1 MYYAFDGRNHLEAD
15 VGSNSRNN
23 KHGLPSKL
31 EIDNYGTI
39 VDIRFSPP
47 TFDYRI
53 TVHRFRAKGE
63 LQASVGSVTTHQPVV
78 W

>member
-1 MYYAFDGRNHLEAD
+1 MYYAFNGRDHLEAD
-15 VGSNSRNN
+15 VGSQSCNN

-31 EIDNYGTI
+31 EIDNNGTI
-39 VDIRFSPP
+39 VDVLFSPP

-53 TVHRFRAKGE
+53 AIHLFRAKSE
-63 LQASVGSVTTHQPVV
+63 LYASVGSVTTHQPVV